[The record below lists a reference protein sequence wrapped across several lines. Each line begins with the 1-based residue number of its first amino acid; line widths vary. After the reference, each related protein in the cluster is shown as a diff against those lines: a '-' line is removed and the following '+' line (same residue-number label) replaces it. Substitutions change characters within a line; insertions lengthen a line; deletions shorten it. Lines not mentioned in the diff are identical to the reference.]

1 MGEEK
6 MSLEINEMTHSE
18 FIVIQSARRLL
29 DKIDSMTSEEFSK
42 GGEKKERE
50 ALRKALNRA
59 GY

>member
-1 MGEEK
+1 